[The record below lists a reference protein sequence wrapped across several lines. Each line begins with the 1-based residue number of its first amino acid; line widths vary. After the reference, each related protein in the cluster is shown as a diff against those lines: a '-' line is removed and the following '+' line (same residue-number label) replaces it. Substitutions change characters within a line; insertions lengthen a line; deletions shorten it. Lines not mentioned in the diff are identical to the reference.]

1 MLPWRD
7 EHTHSVDLE
16 REAGWESHLGSLGC
30 WRRQSGHTAAARV
43 ASWVCSC
50 SWWLAGQQP
59 SWQTS
64 ALVSVL
70 LVCESR
76 FSSFLVFVFFFPPSQ
91 QSCELFILLS
101 KFVCTHLERILFSTV
116 LEVDSLIFA
125 SSHAKVSTY
134 LILPSYDQEI
144 KTLVFISISRWG
156 SNFSNLFWRWRRD
169 IGGDFSLQKVGRKV

>member
-1 MLPWRD
+1 MNTHTVLTWRERQAGNRILALLDVDGGSLVTQQRRVWLPESAAARGGWRG
-7 EHTHSVDLE
+7 S
-16 REAGWESHLGSLGC
+16 SHLGRPVLWWVCCWSVSLGFPVFWFC
-30 WRRQSGHTAAARV
+30 F
-43 ASWVCSC
+43 
-50 SWWLAGQQP
+50 L
-59 SWQTS
+59 
-64 ALVSVL
+64 
-70 LVCESR
+70 
-76 FSSFLVFVFFFPPSQ
+76 FSPLPT

-134 LILPSYDQEI
+134 LILPPHDQEI